1 MESIL
6 EFFCKLNDGD
16 KAGWLQ
22 AIGAILAIFASGWIA
37 SRQAKSQ
44 YRNSLRLQ
52 NIQDKNKQIVLTEV
66 VVQIIKNS
74 AARVEYLFNEI
85 QNPNDLSAI
94 DSKAKYYD
102 YDGLTDVLVSLKQ
115 IPLKDLPSPHLV
127 SSIMILISGI
137 RQLQIQV
144 DKAITGHRSMS
155 ASDFNVFFG
164 TLQQIK
170 DSTAKTYEEARLH
183 LEDLRRND

>member
-1 MESIL
+1 MQSIN
-6 EFFCKLNDGD
+6 EFFSTLGKGD
-16 KAGWLQ
+16 LAGWTQ
-22 AIGAILAIFASGWIA
+22 AVGTILAIFASGWIA

-44 YRNSLRLQ
+44 YINSLRLQ

-74 AARVEYLFNEI
+74 AARVEYVFDEI
-85 QNPNDLSAI
+85 QNSNDLSAI
-94 DSKAKYYD
+94 DGKAKYYD
-102 YDGLTDVLVSLKQ
+102 YDGLTDILISLKQ

-144 DKAITGHRSMS
+144 DKAITGHKSMS
-155 ASDFNVFFG
+155 ANDFNVFFKA
-164 TLQQIK
+164 LQQIK
-170 DSTAKTYEEARLH
+170 NSTAKTYLDAKLH
-183 LEDLRRND
+183 LEDLKQND